1 VRRPGRQNSGLVSPP
16 SAGANPNLAARVV
29 DSAPFTTVVVATIA
43 VNAVVLG
50 LQTYDG
56 VVDRWGDALD
66 LINAAC
72 LGIFVAELGLRLASY
87 WPRPWRFFRSGWNVF
102 DFVVILAAFLP
113 GVRQNSTLLRL
124 ARLLRVVRIVRVL
137 PDLRVLLLGVWRS
150 VLPLASI
157 AAVTAML
164 LFVYGMVGWI
174 WFGDE
179 LPAQWG
185 NIGRAMLTLF
195 VMLTLENF
203 PTYMDAAMDVEPWAW
218 VYFVS
223 FILIAAFLVLN
234 VLIGIVLN
242 SMEEAREF
250 ERRRVLRERHGASGP
265 SPIDPEAHAHVAER
279 IVILRGAL
287 EDLELHLALG
297 SEPPERRPSGDG

>member
-1 VRRPGRQNSGLVSPP
+1 MSATLPERRS
-16 SAGANPNLAARVV
+16 NLAARAV
-29 DSAPFTTVVVATIA
+29 DSPAFTTIVVATIA

-56 VVDRWGDALD
+56 IVDRWGDLLD
-66 LINAAC
+66 LVNALC
-72 LGIFVAELGLRLASY
+72 LGIFVVELAIRVASY
-87 WPRPWRFFRSGWNVF
+87 WPRPWRFFLSGWNVF
-102 DFVVILAAFLP
+102 DFVVIGAAFVP
-113 GVRQNSTLLRL
+113 GIRQNSTLLRL
-124 ARLLRVVRIVRVL
+124 VRLLRVVRIVRVL

-179 LPAQWG
+179 LPGEWG

-203 PTYMDAAMDVEPWAW
+203 PAYMDAAMDVEPWAW
-218 VYFVS
+218 IYFVS
-223 FILIAAFLVLN
+223 FILIAAFIVLN

-250 ERRRVLRERHGASGP
+250 ERRRALREQHGAAGP

-279 IVILRGAL
+279 IAILRRAL

-297 SEPPERRPSGDG
+297 SKAPDGRKPR

>member
-1 VRRPGRQNSGLVSPP
+1 VSSP
-16 SAGANPNLAARVV
+16 SAEANANLAARAVE
-29 DSAPFTTVVVATIA
+29 SPAFTTVVVATIA
-43 VNAVVLG
+43 VNAAVLG
-50 LQTYDG
+50 LQTYEG
-56 VVDRWGDALD
+56 VVERWGGVLD
-66 LINAAC
+66 LINAVC
-72 LGIFVAELGLRLASY
+72 LGIFVVELAVRMASY

-102 DFVVILAAFLP
+102 DFVVIGAAFVP
-113 GVRQNSTLLRL
+113 GIRQNSTLLRL
-124 ARLLRVVRIVRVL
+124 VRLLRVVRIIRVL

-179 LPAQWG
+179 LPGEWG
-185 NIGRAMLTLF
+185 DIGRAMLTLF

-203 PTYMDAAMDVEPWAW
+203 PIYMDAAMDVEPWAW

-223 FILIAAFLVLN
+223 FILIAAFIVLN

-250 ERRRVLRERHGASGP
+250 ERRRELRERHGAAGP

-279 IVILRGAL
+279 IVILRRAL
-287 EDLELHLALG
+287 EDLELQLVLAG
-297 SEPPERRPSGDG
+297 DVPERSSSRDG